1 MSKKRKSKKERKKK
15 ERNNKNSRDAL
26 LAPFYFKCRFMPKTP
41 HKSIDGYK
49 LRSILKTRL
58 SG

>member
-1 MSKKRKSKKERKKK
+1 MSKKGIKKERKK
-15 ERNNKNSRDAL
+15 ERNNKNPRDAI